1 MGIIVNIVASL
12 LGIAL
17 LIGPTVT
24 AVIYNIK
31 TKSKITILVNILL
44 MIIGLI
50 LEGLILRYWIHG
62 KTLKT
67 VFAVLNEY
75 WMYNHSI
82 IKALDILYTS
92 IFAISILKSIYLR
105 IKNKED
111 KRYLFAILVLMAA
124 GVTQIVRNFS
134 YLPPT
139 YEDARDTYIMERL
152 IFLFYRDFIIINFFV
167 SNFFKDKEK
176 NIETHE

>member
-50 LEGLILRYWIHG
+50 LEGLILRYWI
-62 KTLKT
+62 
-67 VFAVLNEY
+67 
-75 WMYNHSI
+75 HSI